1 MVDHDPRSPTRTR
14 TRWFEPSRSD
24 WQVAALFI
32 IGSSCFA
39 LGALPPYANAVGPA
53 ADGVTY
59 FIGSIFFTSAAL
71 LQVLISAGVIRADE
85 RPRSSVRWRGRV
97 RSPDRPEWWAGV
109 VQFIGIADHGPGFAA
124 HFVDGSRIECADF
137 AGLHSER
144 PPHLNGSSPA
154 FLQRRIIEI
163 CIRVRVQNF
172 VRERRWLRRI
182 HRNGAH
188 AAASD
193 RIQQMLQSIQ
203 VHRFM
208 ETIPNRFIDERVI
221 RQANISHD
229 IFAACRLV
237 RKNGREQIVRPHA
250 LNRRRSFAA
259 AGKPQHGQS
268 ARCIPSPAGGKHG
281 SGKQRLR
288 ENSLDAVGV
297 QELED
302 RIERKTMLFA
312 K

>member
-109 VQFIGIADHGPGFAA
+109 VQFVGTLMFNISTYEAMQQGLTAA
-124 HFVDGSRIECADF
+124 EANRRVWTPDARGCI
-137 AGLHSER
+137 
-144 PPHLNGSSPA
+144 A
-154 FLQRRIIEI
+154 FLIASGLAYADVRRP
-163 CIRVRVQNF
+163 
-172 VRERRWLRRI
+172 WLRWRPRDLGWSVATLNMVGSI
-182 HRNGAH
+182 AFAVSAIGAFVLPSTGDV
-188 AAASD
+188 ASLVLD
-193 RIQQMLQSIQ
+193 NLGTF
-203 VHRFM
+203 VGGLCFLFGAVLL
-208 ETIPNRFIDERVI
+208 IPDE
-221 RQANISHD
+221 QLAPS
-229 IFAACRLV
+229 
-237 RKNGREQIVRPHA
+237 GRA
-250 LNRRRSFAA
+250 SG
-259 AGKPQHGQS
+259 AGQ
-268 ARCIPSPAGGKHG
+268 
-281 SGKQRLR
+281 
-288 ENSLDAVGV
+288 LDG
-297 QELED
+297 
-302 RIERKTMLFA
+302 T
-312 K
+312 